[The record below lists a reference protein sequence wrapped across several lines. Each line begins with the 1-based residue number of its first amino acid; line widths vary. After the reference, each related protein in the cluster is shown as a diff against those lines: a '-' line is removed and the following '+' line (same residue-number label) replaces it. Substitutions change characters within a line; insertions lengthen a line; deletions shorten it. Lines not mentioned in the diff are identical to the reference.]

1 MYTKKNEDVF
11 SINNKTRELQQRASK
26 QRIASLRK
34 HYGHLIGTN
43 DAKNNEAIN
52 PFQGLSKETLSQSA
66 MSLSVYNKPEFL
78 SRPKTAAVNIY

>member
-1 MYTKKNEDVF
+1 LYTKKNEDVF
-11 SINNKTRELQQRASK
+11 SINNKTRELQQQASK

-52 PFQGLSKETLSQSA
+52 PF
-66 MSLSVYNKPEFL
+66 
-78 SRPKTAAVNIY
+78 